1 MRCLGTPDLVGPEG
15 RKSLQ
20 SLKKFSLPAVSTLLA
35 RLATAGE
42 AEAVRIRE
50 ILIYLLDNESLPGYV
65 KGLSSQA
72 HPRVLSTT
80 IRVLSQTT
88 TYDPN
93 RLLSLFDHPEV
104 AKSALLK
111 VLEARRESLHAAA
124 LLRKSYTLD
133 PAERVAM
140 FKILEDIAD
149 ESMVPELV
157 NRVTAQDVNTRLGMV
172 RLLRRFNTPMSRSAL
187 LNRLTDASK
196 DVRFAALDALA
207 SMHVNVDVGVLCK
220 LLRDPDYNVQR
231 RAIDAIVKRNDPA
244 TIKYLIDLLK
254 DESEYIRRAA
264 VEVLN
269 GMEYPEAVNDLLQ
282 ALRDEDWWV
291 RARAADA
298 LAKIGGKRVIEAVIK
313 LLRSEDEY
321 LRRSAIEILNSTK
334 DEASMEHLI
343 GALSDSDWWV
353 RERAIDALANIGNRA
368 AIPALLRLMREDQ
381 QAAPIVL
388 RAMKSLGDE
397 SHVKSIIS
405 MLGSPD
411 ENIVVEAVRTL
422 AELVDTPQ
430 AERVVKALK
439 RRAATGSEDMRDVT
453 REALKRINARLAVV
467 ARREGTPPLQATAG
481 MPGAQAGAP
490 ALVNVAPKI
499 DVKTLKP
506 GDKLSDRYEFVRRVG
521 KGAFSNVLLVKDLV
535 IGERVILKVLHE
547 KMTADQAMVKR
558 FIREIRYSRR
568 IHHPNVIRIFDF
580 VSLGA
585 LQAISM
591 EYFPSVT
598 LSSLL
603 EPKQAL
609 DPARALRIAADV
621 ASGIDAAH
629 QLGIIH
635 RDLKPGNVLL
645 NKDDWVK
652 IVDFGIARLQSAAD
666 TQLTRAGIL
675 IGTPR
680 YMAPEQV
687 TGKRLDGRADIYSLG
702 VILYEML
709 TGETAF
715 KGDDNVQVLYRH
727 VHGDIKPLHE
737 ANPAIPLPLSNIVMR
752 MMAVNPARRYQTM
765 EEVEDTLRAYRF

>member
-1 MRCLGTPDLVGPEG
+1 MRCLSAPDLVGTEG
-15 RKSLQ
+15 RRSLAT
-20 SLKKFSLPAVSTLLA
+20 LKKFADAALGSLLT

-42 AEAVRIRE
+42 SEAARIRE
-50 ILIYLLDNESLPGYV
+50 IMIYLLDNESIPAYV
-65 KGLSSQA
+65 KGLYSQV
-72 HPRVLSTT
+72 HPRVLNTT
-80 IRVLSQTT
+80 IRVLSQST
-88 TYDPN
+88 TYNPN
-93 RLLSLFDHPEV
+93 QLLVLFDNPEI

-111 VLEARRESLHAAA
+111 VLEARKESLNPAA
-124 LLRKSYTLD
+124 LLRKAYTLD

-140 FKILEDIAD
+140 FKVLEDIAD

-172 RLLRRFNTPMSRSAL
+172 RLLRKFNTPMSRSAL
-187 LNRLTDASK
+187 MNRLTDVSK
-196 DVRFAALDALA
+196 EVRFVALDALA
-207 SMHVNVDVGVLCK
+207 SMNVSIDVGVLCK
-220 LLRDPDYNVQR
+220 LLRDDDYNVQN
-231 RAIDAIVKRNDPA
+231 RAIDAIVKRNDPS
-244 TIKYLIDLLK
+244 TIRYLVELLK

-269 GMEYPEAVNDLLQ
+269 GMEYPDAVNDLLR
-282 ALRDEDWWV
+282 ALKDEDWWV

-298 LAKIGGKRVIEAVIK
+298 LAKIGGKRVVEAVIK
-313 LLRSEDEY
+313 LLKSEDEY
-321 LRRSAIEILNSTK
+321 LRRSAIEVLNSTK
-334 DEASMEHLI
+334 DDASMEHLI

-353 RERAIDALANIGNRA
+353 RERAIDALASIGNKA
-368 AIPALLRLMREDQ
+368 SIPSLLRLMREDN

-388 RAMKSLGDE
+388 RAMKVLADE

-405 MLGSPD
+405 MLGSQD
-411 ENIVVEAVRTL
+411 ENIVIETVRTL
-422 AELVDTPQ
+422 AEIVDTPQ

-439 RRAATGSEDMRDVT
+439 RRAMAGNEDIRDAT
-453 REALKRINARLAVV
+453 REALKRINARLAVAV
-467 ARREGTPPLQATAG
+467 RRQPEAIAPPG
-481 MPGAQAGAP
+481 PAP
-490 ALVNVAPKI
+490 SASSRHI
-499 DVKTLKP
+499 DVKALKP

-521 KGAFSNVLLVKDLV
+521 KGAFSTVLLVKDV
-535 IGERVILKVLHE
+535 VVGERIILKVLHE
-547 KMTADQAMVKR
+547 KMTADAAMIKR

-568 IHHPNVIRIFDF
+568 IMHPNVIRIFDF
-580 VSLGA
+580 LTIDK
-585 LQAISM
+585 LHAISM

-603 EPKQAL
+603 EPKLPL
-609 DPARALRIAADV
+609 DPARALRLAADV
-621 ASGIDAAH
+621 AAGIDAAH

-652 IVDFGIARLQSAAD
+652 IVDFGISRLQSSSD

-687 TGKRLDGRADIYSLG
+687 TGKRLDGRVDIYSLG

-737 ANPAIPLPLSNIVMR
+737 ANPAVPLPLSNIVMR
-752 MMAVNPARRYQTM
+752 MMAVNPGRRYQSM
-765 EEVEDTLRAYRF
+765 EEVEDTLRSYRF